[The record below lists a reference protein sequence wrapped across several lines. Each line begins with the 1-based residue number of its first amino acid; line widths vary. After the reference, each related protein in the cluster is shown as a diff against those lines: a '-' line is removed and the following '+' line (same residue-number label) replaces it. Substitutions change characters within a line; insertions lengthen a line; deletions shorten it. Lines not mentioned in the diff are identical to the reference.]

1 MPGLIRR
8 SDIDEVRSRVNI
20 ADVVGDFVT
29 LKNAGAGSLKGLCP
43 FHEERTPS
51 FHVRPQVGYYHCF
64 GCGEG
69 GDVFTFLQKMDH
81 VTFQEAVERM
91 AARLGYELHY
101 EDGGQA
107 SDHGNRAR
115 LLAANAA
122 AEVFFREQL
131 ATPAAQVGRDF
142 LGARGFDAA
151 AADQFGIG
159 FAPKSF
165 NALGDALKA
174 QGFTE
179 LELTTAG
186 LLSTGDRGNNYDRFR
201 GRLIWPIRD
210 ITGQTV
216 GFGARKLL
224 DDDQDKGPKYLN
236 TPETPIYHKSQVL
249 YGLDLARRDIAK
261 GKQVVVVEGYTD
273 VMACHLAG
281 VTTAVATC
289 GTSFGVDHIKVIRRV
304 LGDVDNANTS
314 GLGQVIFTFDPDEAG
329 QKAASRAFEEEQRF
343 AAQTF
348 VAVGPDGL
356 DPCDLRLQRGDE
368 AVRTLIDGR
377 KPMFEFMIRRRL
389 AGHDLETVEGRVTA
403 LRAAAPVVADMR
415 DGSMLDGYVGKLAGW
430 LGMELGEVRNAVR
443 RAAFAAKEAPGK
455 PTAGAHPSGQ
465 ERAGIP
471 QTTEPAEPRGVSVTD
486 LPIDPITR
494 SERDALMALVQHP
507 EAVGRDLTVR
517 VLEARFVNS
526 TLSVVRDAVAA
537 SLDDFEAP
545 GWTDRIA
552 REVPAPFTSLV
563 RELAMAPI
571 PQKAD
576 RLAEYCRQVVAD
588 LVDRDILRQKSE
600 LVGAM
605 QRATADGD
613 TTRWSELSR
622 QSVALETERR
632 QLRKE

>member
-8 SDIDEVRSRVNI
+8 SDIDEVRARVNI

-29 LKNAGAGSLKGLCP
+29 LKSAGAGSLKGLCP
-43 FHEERTPS
+43 FHEERSPS
-51 FHVRPQVGYYHCF
+51 FHVRPQVGFYHCF

-91 AARLGYELHY
+91 AARVGIELHY

-115 LLAANAA
+115 LFAANAA
-122 AEVFFREQL
+122 AELFFRAQL
-131 ATPAAQVGRDF
+131 ATPSASIGRDF
-142 LGARGFDAA
+142 LGARGFDQA
-151 AADQFGIG
+151 AADRFGVG

-165 NALGDALKA
+165 SALGDALKA

-224 DDDQDKGPKYLN
+224 DDEQDRGPKYLN

-289 GTSFGVDHIKVIRRV
+289 GTSFGVDHIKIIRRV

-314 GLGQVIFTFDPDEAG
+314 GLGQVVFTFDPDEAG

-348 VAVGPDGL
+348 VAVGPEGL
-356 DPCDLRLQRGDE
+356 DPCDLRLQRGDG
-368 AVRTLIDGR
+368 AVRGMIESR
-377 KPMFEFMIRRRL
+377 KPMFEFMVRRRL
-389 AGHDLETVEGRVTA
+389 EGHDLETVEGRVSA
-403 LRAAAPVVADMR
+403 LRASAPVVAGIR
-415 DGSMLDGYVGKLAGW
+415 DGALNDGYVRNLAGW
-430 LGMELGEVRNAVR
+430 LGMELAEVRSAVK
-443 RAAFAAKEAPGK
+443 RAAFASHEAPK
-455 PTAGAHPSGQ
+455 SEAQVRSVDPA
-465 ERAGIP
+465 
-471 QTTEPAEPRGVSVTD
+471 TEPVERGVALIE
-486 LPIDPITR
+486 LPTDPITR

-507 EAVGRDLTVR
+507 EAVGRELTDR
-517 VLEARFVNS
+517 VLGARFVNP
-526 TLSVVRDAVAA
+526 TLAVIRDAVSA
-537 SLDDFEAP
+537 SLDEFDRP

-552 REVPAPFTSLV
+552 SEVPPGFSSLV

-571 PQKAD
+571 PQTAD
-576 RLAEYCRQVVAD
+576 KLAGYCQQVVAA
-588 LVDRDILRQKSE
+588 LIDRDILREKSE

-605 QRATADGD
+605 QRATAEGD
-613 TTRWSELSR
+613 TGRWAELSR
-622 QSVALETERR
+622 RSVALESERR

>member
-1 MPGLIRR
+1 
-8 SDIDEVRSRVNI
+8 
-20 ADVVGDFVT
+20 VVGDYVT
-29 LKNAGAGSLKGLCP
+29 LKNAGVGSLKGLCP
-43 FHEERTPS
+43 FHEERSPS
-51 FHVRPQVGYYHCF
+51 FHVRPQVGFYHCF

-91 AARLGYELHY
+91 AARIGFELHY

-122 AEVFFREQL
+122 AETFFRAQL
-131 ATPAAQVGRDF
+131 ATKEAQIGRDF
-142 LGARGFDAA
+142 LGQRGFDQA

-165 NALGDALKA
+165 SALGDALKA

-224 DDDQDKGPKYLN
+224 DDEQDKGPKYLN

-249 YGLDLARRDIAK
+249 YGLDLSRRDIAK
-261 GKQVVVVEGYTD
+261 KKQVVVVEGYTD

-289 GTSFGVDHIKVIRRV
+289 GTSFGVEHIKVIRRV
-304 LGDVDNANTS
+304 LGDVDNADTS
-314 GLGQVIFTFDPDEAG
+314 GLGEVVFTFDPDEAG
-329 QKAASRAFEEEQRF
+329 QKAASRAFAEEQRF

-356 DPCDLRLQRGDE
+356 DPCDLRLERGDD
-368 AVRTLIDGR
+368 AVRSLITAR

-389 AGHDLETVEGRVTA
+389 AGHDLETVEGRVAA
-403 LRAAAPVVADMR
+403 LRASAPVVAGIR
-415 DGSMLDGYVGKLAGW
+415 DRALGVGYIRNLAGW
-430 LGMELGEVRNAVR
+430 LGMDPAEVKSAVN
-443 RAAFAAKEAPGK
+443 RAAFAAPK
-455 PTAGAHPSGQ
+455 GAERP
-465 ERAGIP
+465 ERAERGDA
-471 QTTEPAEPRGVSVTD
+471 TADEPAPERMMAITD

-494 SERDALMALVQHP
+494 SERDALMALIQHP
-507 EAVGRDLTVR
+507 EAVGRTLTDR
-517 VLEARFVNS
+517 VLAARFTNPS
-526 TLSVVRDAVAA
+526 LAVVRDGVAS
-537 SLDDFEAP
+537 SLDDFEGS
-545 GWTDRIA
+545 GWIDRIS
-552 REVPAPFTSLV
+552 REVPEAFRSLV
-563 RELAMAPI
+563 SQLAVAPI
-571 PQKAD
+571 LSRSD
-576 RLAEYCRQVVAD
+576 RLEEYCRQVVAD
-588 LVDRDILRQKSE
+588 LVDRDILREKAE

-613 TTRWSELSR
+613 TARWTELSKR
-622 QSVALETERR
+622 SVALETERR

>member
-8 SDIDEVRSRVNI
+8 SDIDEVRSRVNL

-29 LKNAGAGSLKGLCP
+29 LKSAGAGSLKGLCP
-43 FHEERTPS
+43 FHDERSPS
-51 FHVRPQVGYYHCF
+51 FHVRPQVGFYHCF

-91 AARLGYELHY
+91 AARVGVELHY

-107 SDHGNRAR
+107 SDHGDRAR

-122 AEVFFREQL
+122 AELFFQQQL

-142 LGARGFDAA
+142 LGSRGFDQA
-151 AADQFGIG
+151 AADRFGVG

-165 NALGDALKA
+165 SALGDALKA

-186 LLSTGDRGNNYDRFR
+186 LLSTGERGNNYDRFR

-224 DDDQDKGPKYLN
+224 DDEQDKGPKYLN

-304 LGDVDNANTS
+304 LGDSDNPDVA

-368 AVRTLIDGR
+368 SVRTLIDSR

-389 AGHDLETVEGRVTA
+389 AGHDLETVEGRVSA
-403 LRAAAPVVADMR
+403 LRASAPVVAQMR
-415 DGSMLDGYVGKLAGW
+415 DRSLMEGYVGRLAGW
-430 LGMELGEVRNAVR
+430 LGMDIAEVRSAVKS
-443 RAAFAAKEAPGK
+443 AAFANVRKPDAASARAE
-455 PTAGAHPSGQ
+455 PTAEQPAKP
-465 ERAGIP
+465 ERGP
-471 QTTEPAEPRGVSVTD
+471 EFTE

-494 SERDALMALVQHP
+494 SERDVLMALLQQP
-507 EAVGRDLTVR
+507 DAVGRELAER
-517 VLEARFVNS
+517 GLAARFVNPI
-526 TLSVVRDAVAA
+526 LSVVRDGMLA
-537 SLDDFEAP
+537 SLESFGTT
-545 GWTDRIA
+545 GWVSRVA
-552 REVPAPFTSLV
+552 QEVPASFASLV
-563 RELAMAPI
+563 TQLAIVAM
-571 PQKAD
+571 PQRPDK
-576 RLAEYCRQVVAD
+576 LAEYCRQVVAD
-588 LVDRDILRQKSE
+588 LVDRDILRQKGE

-605 QRATADGD
+605 QRASSEGD
-613 TTRWSELSR
+613 QDRWSELARRSA
-622 QSVALETERR
+622 ALEAERR
-632 QLRKE
+632 RLRNE

>member
-1 MPGLIRR
+1 VPGLIRR
-8 SDIDEVRSRVNI
+8 SDIDEVRSRVNL

-29 LKNAGAGSLKGLCP
+29 LKSAGAGSLKGLCP
-43 FHEERTPS
+43 FHDERSPS
-51 FHVRPQVGYYHCF
+51 FHVRPQVGFYHCF

-91 AARLGYELHY
+91 AARVGVELHY

-122 AEVFFREQL
+122 AELFFQQQL
-131 ATPAAQVGRDF
+131 ATPAAQIGRDF
-142 LGARGFDAA
+142 LGGRGFDQA
-151 AADQFGIG
+151 AADRFGVG

-165 NALGDALKA
+165 SALGDALKA

-186 LLSTGDRGNNYDRFR
+186 LLSTGDRGNSYDRFR

-224 DDDQDKGPKYLN
+224 DDEQDKGPKYLN

-249 YGLDLARRDIAK
+249 YGLDLARRDIAR

-304 LGDVDNANTS
+304 LGDVDNADTS
-314 GLGQVIFTFDPDEAG
+314 ALGQVVFTFDPDEAG

-348 VAVGPDGL
+348 VAVGPEGL
-356 DPCDLRLQRGDE
+356 DPCDLRLERGDE
-368 AVRTLIDGR
+368 SVRSLIESR

-389 AGHDLETVEGRVTA
+389 AGHDLETVEGRVSA
-403 LRAAAPVVADMR
+403 LRASAPVVARMR
-415 DGSMLDGYVGKLAGW
+415 DRSLMEGYIGRLAGW
-430 LGMELGEVRNAVR
+430 LGMDIAEVRSAVR
-443 RAAFAAKEAPGK
+443 SAAFAAAKKE
-455 PTAGAHPSGQ
+455 
-465 ERAGIP
+465 P
-471 QTTEPAEPRGVSVTD
+471 QTPARPEPADEQPAQPESGPEFTD

-494 SERDALMALVQHP
+494 SERDVLMALLQQP
-507 EAVGRDLTVR
+507 EAVGRELAER
-517 VLEARFVNS
+517 GLGARFVNPV
-526 TLSVVRDAVAA
+526 LAVVRDGMLA
-537 SLDDFEAP
+537 SLEAF
-545 GWTDRIA
+545 GSAHWVSRVA
-552 REVPAPFTSLV
+552 QEVPASFASLV
-563 RELAMAPI
+563 TQLAIVAM
-571 PQKAD
+571 PQKPD
-576 RLAEYCRQVVAD
+576 KLAEYCRQVVAD
-588 LVDRDILRQKSE
+588 LVDRDILRQKGE

-605 QRATADGD
+605 QRASAEGD
-613 TTRWSELSR
+613 QERWGELARRSA
-622 QSVALETERR
+622 ALETERR
-632 QLRKE
+632 QLRNE